1 MKKVLLSL
9 AGLVFTMAFSQQRK
23 KDYSQIMYS
32 KNIYEINAFLK
43 DAHPNDPRRDIL
55 KPRLMEMIEE
65 YIKNALPYDQRVE
78 QLQEMLALLKKRPS
92 TKISFDEMN
101 AKIREKQIA
110 ALREQ
115 INEAGKRIKA
125 NSHELQFAPQQY
137 EEGNTGKAAL
147 STAQAM
153 GINNYTFSEE
163 AEFKELMS
171 ISAEEY
177 KNKSVKLLNAL
188 FDNDPSRTDVVV
200 TIENSSD
207 CNLIMRIEGAGG
219 KKYNLAVPFHQSN
232 SILIDKGSY
241 LFTSLVCGA
250 QYASQKTIQKPIVVN
265 LGNPK

>member
-1 MKKVLLSL
+1 MKKVLLIL

-115 INEAGKRIKA
+115 SKQPRVAIR
-125 NSHELQFAPQQY
+125 
-137 EEGNTGKAAL
+137 T
-147 STAQAM
+147 STIRR
-153 GINNYTFSEE
+153 G
-163 AEFKELMS
+163 
-171 ISAEEY
+171 
-177 KNKSVKLLNAL
+177 
-188 FDNDPSRTDVVV
+188 
-200 TIENSSD
+200 
-207 CNLIMRIEGAGG
+207 
-219 KKYNLAVPFHQSN
+219 
-232 SILIDKGSY
+232 
-241 LFTSLVCGA
+241 
-250 QYASQKTIQKPIVVN
+250 
-265 LGNPK
+265 